1 MVTLFRNG
9 FRIFGDVTRRHQ
21 NGFRRGRE
29 DVVIGDFMV
38 EIAAD
43 IDGKKLRRAVHCIMP
58 LCVELGFIV
67 QKVVVVLKDHEDPR
81 FKERLDQIFVVQSSA
96 VTDVIQ

>member
-1 MVTLFRNG
+1 MS
-9 FRIFGDVTRRHQ
+9 
-21 NGFRRGRE
+21 RE
-29 DVVIGDFMV
+29 GTKTALEEGGKMSSSAIMV

-81 FKERLDQIFVVQSSA
+81 FEERLDQIFVVQSSA
-96 VTDVIQ
+96 VSDVFIEVTPSTTTDI

>member
-1 MVTLFRNG
+1 MVAMFRNG

-29 DVVIGDFMV
+29 DV
-38 EIAAD
+38 
-43 IDGKKLRRAVHCIMP
+43 DGKKLRRAVHCIMP

-96 VTDVIQ
+96 VSDVFIEVTPSTTTDI